1 MTQLT
6 THSNANSMKNN
17 REYRL
22 IVRLTHDEG
31 KAVAEA
37 AQAANLSMSDLVRS
51 LLFEQPKVKH
61 SVMLNA
67 KKTQRSTLADKPK
80 VTI

>member
-1 MTQLT
+1 
-6 THSNANSMKNN
+6 MKNN

-67 KKTQRSTLADKPK
+67 KKNSTLYIGRQAEGYNLKA
-80 VTI
+80 IRQ